1 MERDEN
7 KQRVKV
13 GGFVLLG
20 VALFVVATIFVG
32 SASNLFARTFLVSA
46 KFKNVEGLK
55 EGDKVWLSGVQIGT
69 VRRVQILA
77 VGEVVVTLSL
87 KEKQNDFIRRNETAS
102 IGSDG
107 LIGNK
112 IVVIQPGNSNVGI
125 EDGDTINAVSPAD
138 TQELINLAKQVG
150 ENTRTVTIDLKAIT
164 SKLSRGEGILGELLN
179 NGEFAREIRT
189 TMHQFN
195 ISGQHAAAASSELVL
210 LVHDIRYGEGVLP
223 ALIRDTTIK
232 RTFSATMTSLKKVGK
247 SADTLAGSVNAI
259 TTKLNRADN
268 PLGVMLQDSAS
279 AHKLQSTILH
289 AESAA
294 HKLDENMEA
303 LKHNFLTR
311 GYFRRKAKQDK
322 RDSISR
328 RKNGNP

>member
-1 MERDEN
+1 MEEN
-7 KQRVKV
+7 KERIKV

-20 VALFVVATIFVG
+20 LVLFIVATIFVG
-32 SASNLFARTFLVSA
+32 SASNLFTRTFLVSA
-46 KFKNVEGLK
+46 KFRNVEGLK

-69 VRRVQILA
+69 VRKVQILT

-87 KEKQNDFIRRNETAS
+87 KEKQNDFIRRNATAS

-112 IVVIQPGNSNVGI
+112 IVVIQPGNSSEGI

-150 ENTRTVTIDLKAIT
+150 ENTRTITIDLKAIT
-164 SKLSRGEGILGELLN
+164 TRLSKGEGVLGELLN
-179 NGEFAREIRT
+179 NGVFAQEMRT
-189 TMHQFN
+189 AVHGF
-195 ISGQHAAAASSELVL
+195 SVAGKHAAEASSELVL
-210 LVHDIRYGEGVLP
+210 LVHDIRFGDGLLP
-223 ALIRDTTIK
+223 ALIRDSTI
-232 RTFSATMTSLKKVGK
+232 RHTFSSTMTSVKKLGK
-247 SADTLAGSVNAI
+247 SADTLAGSISAV

-268 PLGVMLQDSAS
+268 PLGVLLQDSAS
-279 AHKLQSTILH
+279 AHKLQRTLVH

-294 HKLDENMEA
+294 HRLDENMEA

-322 RDSISR
+322 RDSV
-328 RKNGNP
+328 RKATRQLR